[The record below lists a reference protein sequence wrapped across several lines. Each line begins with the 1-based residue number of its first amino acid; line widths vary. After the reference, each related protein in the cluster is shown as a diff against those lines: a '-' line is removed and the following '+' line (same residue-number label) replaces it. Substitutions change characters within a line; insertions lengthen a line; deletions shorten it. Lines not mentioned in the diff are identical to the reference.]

1 MDGLL
6 SFKHF
11 ILINFVYSC
20 VLKYRGTKCRSPP
33 PSFAVPGQGICWHHR
48 GWLMQMAWARD
59 NYCLFF
65 CLIKFLFSSITLIYF
80 WLLFL

>member
-33 PSFAVPGQGICWHHR
+33 PPRLLYLVKAFAGTIVVGSCKWH
-48 GWLMQMAWARD
+48 GPETIIA
-59 NYCLFF
+59 Y
-65 CLIKFLFSSITLIYF
+65 FSA
-80 WLLFL
+80 